1 MANVLNLD
9 EIETGLERTVVL
21 GGKSYP
27 LKPMSVE
34 DYIAQLKDAQAAEK
48 EQDTVKLFELMVNSV
63 GRAFPTMKEAVVR
76 KMTVAQLQ
84 KLMAFVQSIAE
95 QETQEGK

>member
-1 MANVLNLD
+1 VAHVLNLD

-21 GGKSYP
+21 GGKNYP

-63 GRAFPTMKEAVVR
+63 GRAFPSMKEGVIR
-76 KMTVAQLQ
+76 KLTVAQLQ
-84 KLMAFVQSIAE
+84 KLMAFVQSVAE
-95 QETQEGK
+95 EETKEGK